1 MRNPRPLIA
10 WWQARRLVIQDGVPA
25 LILTLLAFVPQ
36 FEGAGVVLG
45 GLPERQLDAWGVA
58 LMVTQSLAL
67 VSRRGQPLLCLLIV
81 TTAFGVYQAIGYP
94 PTVAGVGLY
103 VALYSVGA
111 HQDRFRLGAAS
122 AFTAAYAGLSVVL
135 AVLGSPED
143 FLGFL
148 TYFLVLLAF
157 AGAGAWVRGRRAEEA
172 ERNRDRAL
180 AAITR
185 ERARIARELHDVVT
199 HHVTAMVVQADAAQ
213 FLMAQPDRVVSG
225 LGAVSDTGRRA
236 LTELRHLLD
245 VLDASEDDAA
255 GGRTPVVGRLVD
267 LVEETRRAGL
277 VVDMTEEGQ
286 CVALE
291 DGVELAVYRVVQ
303 EGLTNAVKH
312 ARDCPT
318 SVLIR
323 YGLDRIDIEV
333 STLGPVLSET
343 VPGRGLTGLRERVG
357 LLGGEL
363 RAGAR
368 AGGGFT
374 VAARI
379 PARGAA

>member
-1 MRNPRPLIA
+1 
-10 WWQARRLVIQDGVPA
+10 
-25 LILTLLAFVPQ
+25 
-36 FEGAGVVLG
+36 
-45 GLPERQLDAWGVA
+45 
-58 LMVTQSLAL
+58 
-67 VSRRGQPLLCLLIV
+67 V

-111 HQDRFRLGAAS
+111 HQERFRLGVAL
-122 AFTAAYAGLSVVL
+122 AFVTAYASLSIVL
-135 AVLGSPED
+135 AALGSPEN

-148 TYFLVLLAF
+148 TYLLVLLTC
-157 AGAGAWVRGRRAEEA
+157 AGAGAWIRGRRAEEA
-172 ERNRDRAL
+172 ERNRERSRM
-180 AAITR
+180 AITR

-213 FLMAQPDRVVSG
+213 FLLAQPDRVVSG

-245 VLDASEDDAA
+245 VLDASEDDAT
-255 GGRTPVVGRLVD
+255 GDRTPAVGRLVD

-277 VVDMTEEGQ
+277 VVDMTQEGER
-286 CVALE
+286 VAL
-291 DGVELAVYRVVQ
+291 DGGVELAVYRVVQ

-312 ARDCPT
+312 ARNCPT

-323 YGLDRIDIEV
+323 YGSDRVEVEV
-333 STLGPVLSET
+333 STLGPVYPET
-343 VPGRGLTGLRERVG
+343 APGRGLTGLRERVG